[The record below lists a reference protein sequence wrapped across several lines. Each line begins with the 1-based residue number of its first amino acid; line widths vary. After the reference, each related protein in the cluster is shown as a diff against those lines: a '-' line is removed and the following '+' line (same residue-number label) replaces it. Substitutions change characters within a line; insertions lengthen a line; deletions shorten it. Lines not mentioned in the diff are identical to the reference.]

1 MPVKSEA
8 LTAVHTAMNTK
19 TLHSHL
25 QFMSGG
31 GEMGALTRAT
41 NWSQTSLG
49 DPGQWPASLKTT
61 LSIMLKS
68 SFPMFLWWGPE
79 LTCFYNDAYRP
90 SLGNNGK
97 HPSILGMPAKDAWP
111 EIWDTIKPLIDQV
124 LTEGEAVYF
133 EDRLIPIYRNGRM
146 EDVYWTFSYSPVYDD
161 GGVSGVL
168 VTCVETTDK
177 VFIKKR
183 LEESEDRFRDLIAQW
198 PIPMVVLKGP
208 DHVID
213 IVNNAMVKRW
223 KKPMEYLAGKRLA
236 DVFPE
241 IGQQYIKLLDQVY
254 TTGKSYQETDSVSFI
269 QDPGNPH
276 TSYVDFEYVPLLGN
290 DGKIAGVIAT
300 VHDVTE
306 RVQARHKIENSSLHF
321 RNLIMQ
327 SPVPKAILRGKDHIV
342 EMANDALLKKIWKR
356 EEGEVVGKK
365 LLEIFPELKEQ
376 SYAEILDSV
385 YNTAEKWTE
394 NEAQLMIKGSN
405 DTEQFY
411 VDFEFA
417 PLIEADKTV
426 SGIKITA
433 IDVTEKVLAR
443 LKIEESERKFR
454 LLADSM
460 PQHIWTADAQGTL
473 NYFNRSLLDYSGL
486 EPQQIPEGGWLQI
499 VHPDDKQPS
508 IAAWAKAL
516 FTGEDFLLE
525 HRFRKYN
532 GEYRWQLSRAL
543 PQRDEDGNIQMWVGS
558 STDIQEQKSFSE
570 ELEKEVNE
578 RTKELEQKNSELEQ
592 MNKELQSFAYISS
605 HDLQEPLRKI
615 QTFSTFLLKSE
626 HENLTERGKEHFRRM
641 QLAAERMQLLIDDL
655 LAYSRTSNAERKF
668 EQIDFSKIVDEVKD
682 DLNEDIKK
690 KKATIDVT
698 ESCVVNVIPFQFRQL
713 LQNLIANALKFVSPE
728 RPPHI
733 IISARI
739 EKGAALNYDVPRPGN
754 DYIHIS
760 VADNGIGFEQ
770 EYSTKIFELFQRLH
784 GRSEYPGTGI
794 GLAIVKK
801 IVENHNGI
809 ITAKGAPGAGATFD
823 IYIPAV

>member
-1 MPVKSEA
+1 
-8 LTAVHTAMNTK
+8 
-19 TLHSHL
+19 
-25 QFMSGG
+25 MSGG
-31 GEMGALTRAT
+31 GEMGALTRT
-41 NWSQTSLG
+41 TDWSRTSLG
-49 DPGQWPASLKTT
+49 DPEQWPASLKTT

-79 LTCFYNDAYRP
+79 LICFYNDAYRP

-111 EIWDTIKPLIDQV
+111 EIWDTIKPLIDKV
-124 LTEGEAVYF
+124 LYEGVSVYF
-133 EDRLIPIYRNGRM
+133 EDMLVPIYRNGRM
-146 EDVYWTFSYSPVYDD
+146 EDVYWTFSYSPAPGDD
-161 GGVSGVL
+161 GLTAGVL
-168 VTCVETTDK
+168 VTCTETTEK
-177 VFIKKR
+177 VSIKKQ
-183 LEESEDRFRDLIAQW
+183 LEESENRFRDLVAQW

-208 DHVID
+208 EHVID
-213 IVNNAMVKRW
+213 IVNNAMLKRW
-223 KKPMEYLAGKRLA
+223 KKPAEILVGKRLA
-236 DVFPE
+236 DVFPDK
-241 IGQQYIKLLDQVY
+241 GLQSYITLLDKVY
-254 TTGKSYQETDSVSFI
+254 ATGKPYQETDSVSFI
-269 QDPGNPH
+269 QDGDSPH
-276 TSYVDFEYVPLLGN
+276 TTYVDFEYVPLLGP
-290 DGKIAGVIAT
+290 DEKIAGVIAT

-306 RVQARHKIENSSLHF
+306 RVEARHKIENSSLHF

-327 SPVPKAILRGKDHIV
+327 SPVPKAILRGKNHVV

-356 EEGEVVGKK
+356 EEDEVVGKA
-365 LLEIFPELKEQ
+365 LLEVFPELAEQ

-385 YNTAEKWTE
+385 YNTGERWTE
-394 NEAQLMIKGSN
+394 NEAELMIKGSN

-417 PLIEADKTV
+417 PLIEADKTI

-433 IDVTEKVLAR
+433 IDVTEKVRAR
-443 LKIEESERKFR
+443 LKIEESEKKFR

-473 NYFNRSLLDYSGL
+473 NYFNRSLLEYSGL
-486 EPQQIPEGGWLQI
+486 PQEQIPEGGWLQI
-499 VHPDDKQPS
+499 VHPDDMQS
-508 IAAWAKAL
+508 SVTAWGKAL
-516 FTGEDFLLE
+516 LTGEDFLLE
-525 HRFRKYN
+525 HRFRKYT

-558 STDIQEQKSFSE
+558 STDIQEQKTFSE

-626 HENLTERGKEHFRRM
+626 HDNLTDRGKEHFRRM

-655 LAYSRTSNAERKF
+655 LAYSRTSNAEKKF
-668 EQIDFSKIVDEVKD
+668 EQTEFSKIVEDVKD
-682 DLNEDIKK
+682 DLNEEIVR
-690 KKATIDVT
+690 KKATIEVT
-698 ESCVVNVIPFQFRQL
+698 ENCTVDVIPFQFRQL
-713 LQNLIANALKFVSPE
+713 LQNLIANALKFVAPG
-728 RPPHI
+728 RAPHI
-733 IISARI
+733 TISCKR
-739 EKGAALNYDVPRPGN
+739 EKGAALKHEALRSGN
-754 DYIHIS
+754 DYLHIR

-770 EYSTKIFELFQRLH
+770 EYSNKIFELFQRLH

-809 ITAKGAPGAGATFD
+809 ITAYGVPGEGATFD
-823 IYIPAV
+823 IYIPAI